1 MNTALVA
8 IDSTAVAPAY
18 ADAFFGEEDNV
29 AAKVTIPSL
38 SFKGKVWRVA
48 VDGSETV
55 LTRKNQDGEDEPT
68 PIVKMVV
75 LNFSKARS
83 RAYYEGA
90 YEEGKAAAPRCA
102 SIDGVAPDASVAE
115 PMSSTCASC
124 PMSAKGSKIS
134 DNGKATVACAQNKRL
149 VVVPA
154 AKLDFQPLL
163 LRLAPT
169 SIWDKDNKENE
180 AKGWFAWDQYVDWL
194 RTKGVNHTA
203 KVVTSIKFD
212 SRVAYPKLLFKGAGW
227 LDEASMSAAAKVWN
241 SEAVTDILSGKE
253 FATAKPS
260 GSEGAAPE
268 GDDDM
273 AAPAPTPA
281 PAPKVKAAPKPKPA
295 PVAPAPVAAVDDDD
309 DEDGGIFQPAAAAAP
324 APAPA
329 PAPAAAAPVAAAA
342 APAAATV
349 AAGLAGLM
357 AEWDD

>member
-18 ADAFFGEEDNV
+18 ADAFFREEGNV

-38 SFKGKVWRVA
+38 SFKGKVWRVSL
-48 VDGSETV
+48 DGSETV

-75 LNFSKARS
+75 LNFLKSRS

-124 PMSAKGSKIS
+124 PMSVKGSKVNDS
-134 DNGKATVACAQNKRL
+134 GKATVACAQNKRL
-149 VVVPA
+149 VVVPS

-169 SIWDKDNKENE
+169 SMWDKDNKENE

-227 LDEASMSAAAKVWN
+227 LDEASMNAAAKVWN
-241 SEAVTDILSGKE
+241 SEAVTDILNGKE
-253 FATAKPS
+253 FAAVKPV
-260 GSEGAAPE
+260 GSEGIAPE
-268 GDDDM
+268 GDDDE
-273 AAPAPTPA
+273 AAPAPAPTPA
-281 PAPKVKAAPKPKPA
+281 PAPAPAPKAKAAPKPKPA

-309 DEDGGIFQPAAAAAP
+309 EGGDIFQPAPAAAP
-324 APAPA
+324 APAAPPA
-329 PAPAAAAPVAAAA
+329 PAP
-342 APAAATV
+342 ATV

>member
-1 MNTALVA
+1 MNTSLVA

-18 ADAFFGEEDNV
+18 ADAFFGEEGNV
-29 AAKVTIPSL
+29 ADKVTIPSL
-38 SFKGKVWRVA
+38 SFKGKVWRVSM
-48 VDGSETV
+48 DGSETV

-75 LNFSKARS
+75 LNFLKSRS

-102 SIDGVAPDASVAE
+102 SITGVSPDASVAE

-124 PMSAKGSKIS
+124 PMAVKGSKVNDS
-134 DNGKATVACAQNKRL
+134 GKATVACAQNKRL
-149 VVVPA
+149 VVVPS

-169 SIWDKDNKENE
+169 SMWDKDNKENE

-227 LDEASMSAAAKVWN
+227 LDEASMNAAAKVWN
-241 SEAVTDILSGKE
+241 SEAVTDILNGKE
-253 FATAKPS
+253 FAAAKPS

-268 GDDDM
+268 GDDEM
-273 AAPAPTPA
+273 VAPA
-281 PAPKVKAAPKPKPA
+281 PAPAPAAKVKAAAKPKPA
-295 PVAPAPVAAVDDDD
+295 PVAPAPVAAVDED
-309 DEDGGIFQPAAAAAP
+309 DEDEGGVFQPAAAP
-324 APAPA
+324 APAPV
-329 PAPAAAAPVAAAA
+329 AAPVAAE
-342 APAAATV
+342 APAASAAV